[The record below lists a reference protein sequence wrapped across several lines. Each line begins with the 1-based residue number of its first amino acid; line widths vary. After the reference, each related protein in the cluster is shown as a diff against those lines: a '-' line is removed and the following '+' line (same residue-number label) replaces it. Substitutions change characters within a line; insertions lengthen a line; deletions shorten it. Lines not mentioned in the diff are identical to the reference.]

1 MTQAV
6 FHVRFHNRNP
16 GNAYALKGAGRIL
29 VEQDFVT
36 IEGKA
41 RRSFRLAQAR
51 SERLRM
57 VDIVNVWSDG
67 SQFVFD
73 VQRVGGMDSVGC
85 TVDTPE
91 AARAL
96 MALLPARQTAEYAIE
111 QAERDLFHER
121 IDYHSQSSPVM
132 WTLVAAN
139 SVIFL
144 LMWMKGVFSGTP
156 SQTAQGLIA
165 WGSNAGVLTLHGQW
179 WRLVTSMFLHGGWP
193 HILFNMV
200 ALVQVGALVE
210 RMFGSVRFLAVYLV
224 AGICGGLASVMWNAN
239 VNSVGA
245 SGAIFGIM
253 GGLLAFILKP
263 DSGVPMTIVKAL
275 RSSATGFLIFNIFA
289 GIVYPHTDNAA
300 HLGGLAGGFL
310 AGLLLARSL
319 HIK

>member
-1 MTQAV
+1 MTQAS
-6 FHVRFHNRNP
+6 FQVRFHDRNP
-16 GNAYALKGAGRIL
+16 GNAYALKGTGRIL
-29 VEQDFVT
+29 VEPDFVT

-41 RRSFRLAQAR
+41 RRSFRLSQAR

-67 SQFVFD
+67 AQFVFD

-85 TVDTPE
+85 TVETPE
-91 AARAL
+91 TARAL
-96 MALLPARQTAEYAIE
+96 MALLPSRQTAEYAVE

-121 IDYHSQSSPVM
+121 IDYHSRSSPVM

-144 LMWMKGVFSGTP
+144 LMWMQGVFSGTP
-156 SQTAQGLIA
+156 GQTAQALIA
-165 WGSNAGVLTLHGQW
+165 WGSNAGAFTLHGQW

-210 RMFGSVRFLAVYLV
+210 RMFGSVRFLAVYLI
-224 AGICGGLASVMWNAN
+224 AGICGGLASIMWNAD